1 MSAPGAVDRPWTFQ
15 DEDHD
20 AQNLRDP
27 NQVALRSRLAV
38 KMMPVAVMTFALA
51 QWVSPCPGALRLETM
66 VITFAWTIATGH
78 QFMTSRCADQLQK
91 FRWSPET
98 IVSALSGQILWV
110 VLPWVQLANPSAD
123 FFPANHDYP
132 ADDCRSE
139 RCRRGGLVVTPAA
152 TRLCWRTRRSA
163 SFTIERA
170 SLDCTFFLLS
180 GNLVFAASAYA
191 SVVAFFA
198 ARFNWRTLTTSFQVQ
213 PQILACPIES

>member
-1 MSAPGAVDRPWTFQ
+1 MSAPAAVDRPWTFQ

-51 QWVSPCPGALRLETM
+51 QWVSAMLGLRLETM

-78 QFMTSRCADQLQK
+78 QFMTSRRADQLQK
-91 FRWSPET
+91 FRWSPDT
-98 IVSALSGQILWV
+98 IVSALSGQIIWV
-110 VLPWVQLANPSAD
+110 VLPGVQLANPSAW
-123 FFPANHDYP
+123 FCATMTIPPMIVAVSGAVAVAWSLRP
-132 ADDCRSE
+132 
-139 RCRRGGLVVTPAA
+139 LVMRLLGRHAA
-152 TRLCWRTRRSA
+152 PYLSQLNA
-163 SFTIERA
+163 PV
-170 SLDCTFFLLS
+170 LYCTFFLLS

>member
-1 MSAPGAVDRPWTFQ
+1 MSAPAAVDRPWTFQ

-20 AQNLRDP
+20 PQNLRDP

-51 QWVSPCPGALRLETM
+51 QWVSAMLGLRLETM

-78 QFMTSRCADQLQK
+78 QFMTSRRADQLQK
-91 FRWSPET
+91 FRWSPDT

-110 VLPWVQLANPSAD
+110 VLPGVQLANPSAW
-123 FFPANHDYP
+123 FCATMTIPPMIVAVSGAVAVAWSLRP
-132 ADDCRSE
+132 
-139 RCRRGGLVVTPAA
+139 LVMRLLGRHAA
-152 TRLCWRTRRSA
+152 PHLSQLNA
-163 SFTIERA
+163 PV
-170 SLDCTFFLLS
+170 LYCTFFLLS

-213 PQILACPIES
+213 PQVLAGPLES

>member
-1 MSAPGAVDRPWTFQ
+1 MSAPAAVDRPWTFQ

-51 QWVSPCPGALRLETM
+51 QWVSAMLGLRLETM

-78 QFMTSRCADQLQK
+78 QFMTSRRADQLQK
-91 FRWSPET
+91 FRWSPDT
-98 IVSALSGQILWV
+98 IVSALSGQIIWV
-110 VLPWVQLANPSAD
+110 VLPGVQLANPSAW
-123 FFPANHDYP
+123 FCATMTIPPMIVAVSGAVAVAWSLRP
-132 ADDCRSE
+132 
-139 RCRRGGLVVTPAA
+139 LVMRLLGRHAA
-152 TRLCWRTRRSA
+152 PHLSQLNA
-163 SFTIERA
+163 PV
-170 SLDCTFFLLS
+170 LYCTFFLLS

>member
-1 MSAPGAVDRPWTFQ
+1 MSAPAAVDRPWTFQ

-51 QWVSPCPGALRLETM
+51 QWVSAMLGLRLETM

-78 QFMTSRCADQLQK
+78 QFMTSRRADQLQK
-91 FRWSPET
+91 FRWSPDT

-110 VLPWVQLANPSAD
+110 VLPGVQLANPSAW
-123 FFPANHDYP
+123 FCATMTIPPMIVAVSGAVAVAWSLRP
-132 ADDCRSE
+132 
-139 RCRRGGLVVTPAA
+139 LVMRLLGRHAA
-152 TRLCWRTRRSA
+152 PHLSQLNA
-163 SFTIERA
+163 PV
-170 SLDCTFFLLS
+170 LYCTFFLLS

>member
-1 MSAPGAVDRPWTFQ
+1 MSAPAAVDRPWTFQ

-20 AQNLRDP
+20 AQNLGDP

-51 QWVSPCPGALRLETM
+51 QWVSAMLGLRLETM

-78 QFMTSRCADQLQK
+78 QFMTSRRADQLQK
-91 FRWSPET
+91 FRWSPDT

-110 VLPWVQLANPSAD
+110 VLPGVQLANPSAW
-123 FFPANHDYP
+123 FCATMTIPPMIVAVSGAVAVAWSLRP
-132 ADDCRSE
+132 
-139 RCRRGGLVVTPAA
+139 LVMRLLGRHAA
-152 TRLCWRTRRSA
+152 PHLSQLNA
-163 SFTIERA
+163 PV
-170 SLDCTFFLLS
+170 LYCTFFLLS

>member
-1 MSAPGAVDRPWTFQ
+1 MSAPAAVDRPWTFQ

-51 QWVSPCPGALRLETM
+51 QWVSAMLGLRLETM

-78 QFMTSRCADQLQK
+78 QFMTSRRADQLQR
-91 FRWSPET
+91 FRWSPDT

-110 VLPWVQLANPSAD
+110 VLPGVQLANPSAW
-123 FFPANHDYP
+123 FCATMTIPPMIVAVSGAVAVAWSLRP
-132 ADDCRSE
+132 
-139 RCRRGGLVVTPAA
+139 LVMRLLGRHAA
-152 TRLCWRTRRSA
+152 PHLSQLNA
-163 SFTIERA
+163 PV
-170 SLDCTFFLLS
+170 LYCTFFLLS

-191 SVVAFFA
+191 SVVAFFV

>member
-1 MSAPGAVDRPWTFQ
+1 MSAPAAVDRPWTFQ

-51 QWVSPCPGALRLETM
+51 QWVSAMLGLRLETM

-78 QFMTSRCADQLQK
+78 QFMTSRRADQLQK
-91 FRWSPET
+91 FRWSPDT
-98 IVSALSGQILWV
+98 IVSALSGQIIWV
-110 VLPWVQLANPSAD
+110 VLPGVQLANPSAW
-123 FFPANHDYP
+123 FCATMTIPPMIVAVSGAVAVAWSLRP
-132 ADDCRSE
+132 
-139 RCRRGGLVVTPAA
+139 LVMRLHGRHAA
-152 TRLCWRTRRSA
+152 PHLSQLNA
-163 SFTIERA
+163 PV
-170 SLDCTFFLLS
+170 LYCTFFLLS